1 MTNTSAAVAPA
12 AADPEARTDLLRMG
26 DRVPDFLLPDQ
37 NKKADPLYGLVGGQ
51 PVVLHF
57 YPGHDKKAFAAE
69 FDGFRERWPALAERG
84 VALFAVNSEPLAANI
99 ERAGALSLPFAL
111 LTDPGG
117 RVQGW
122 FGVAQRDAKSA
133 ASTAQRGI
141 VTYLLDTN
149 LRVLTVLRG
158 RGERSHAEQVIE
170 TLDGGAVLGG
180 RHAPILLIPRV
191 LDRSM
196 CRRLIDLWH
205 SGGNVATGTISMG
218 DSGATKS
225 LKSDVKRRRDHL
237 VQDPALLSELDD
249 LVLRRVAAEVDRAF
263 GVQITAV
270 EEYKIVRYDAE
281 EGGFFRRHRDNT
293 VVEKAHR
300 RFAMTLNLNSDEYEG
315 GELSFPEYGPA
326 RYKPDTGEAAIFSC
340 SLMHEA
346 HDVSAGKRFVL
357 LSFILDG
364 QSQRWRTGKANWFRR
379 NIGALEEGL
388 RRQAA
393 TKAHR

>member
-1 MTNTSAAVAPA
+1 MTNAPA
-12 AADPEARTDLLRMG
+12 ALAPGATDPETRTDLLRAG

-57 YPGHDKKAFAAE
+57 YPGHEKKAFAVE
-69 FDGFRERWPALAERG
+69 FDAFRERWPDLAKRK
-84 VALFAVNSEPLAANI
+84 VALFAVNGEPLPANI

-122 FGVAQRDAKSA
+122 FGVPQPDAKSA
-133 ASTAQRGI
+133 SATAQRGI

-149 LRVLTVLRG
+149 LRVMTALRG
-158 RGERSHAEQVIE
+158 RGERAHAEQVIE
-170 TLDGGAVLGG
+170 ALDSGPVLGG

-191 LDRSM
+191 LDRAM
-196 CRRLIDLWH
+196 CRRLMDLWH

-218 DSGATKS
+218 ATGASKT
-225 LKSDVKRRRDHL
+225 LKADVKRRRDHL
-237 VQDPALLSELDD
+237 VQDPALLSELND
-249 LVLRRVAAEVDRAF
+249 LVFRRVATEVDRAF

-270 EEYKIVRYDAE
+270 EEYKIVRYDSD
-281 EGGFFRRHRDNT
+281 EGGFFRPHRDNT

-300 RFAMTLNLNSDEYEG
+300 RFAMTLNLNSEEYEG

-393 TKAHR
+393 AKPRR